1 MEGGNLITLAYD
13 QIQGLGMLQSLGTTL
28 LSLALAIYMLV
39 ELYKLIMS
47 GQADFVTPIIKIG
60 AALIIVNALIPIGG
74 FLSDALDLASKA
86 LLKEDVN
93 ALAAD
98 AWAAAFEGVV
108 DPGITDYVKLLFS
121 PIAWLC
127 LLTYLGLVAIMVIK
141 LLVIDI
147 VCPILLAVVVVSGSL
162 SVPISVFPGSCTMKG
177 WIMNLVEVSIWPLVF
192 HILTT
197 LLFASFANQMKD
209 INTQSMTELRMM
221 YEDMTDMS
229 WRDKMELQ
237 LDEKR
242 SKEFNEKTQAIFFKF
257 FKFLAII
264 AAYGFL
270 CLFTP
275 FLSRM
280 IVRGESAGWMGG
292 VAAAAGAAVIK
303 KTGGFVAKKTGKYG
317 WKFGKWGGG
326 KILQGLIGKKEEGD
340 GEGSSAK
347 SPEQILDERDGAK
360 A

>member
-1 MEGGNLITLAYD
+1 MESGNLITLAYD

-28 LSLALAIYMLV
+28 LSLALAVYMLV

-108 DPGITDYVKLLFS
+108 DPGITDYVKMIFS

-162 SVPISVFPGSCTMKG
+162 SVPISVFPGSVTMKG

-197 LLFASFANQMKD
+197 LLFASFTTQMKD

-221 YEDMTDMS
+221 YEDLTDMDWMEKMALMS
-229 WRDKMELQ
+229 DKEEY
-237 LDEKR
+237 DK
-242 SKEFNEKTQAIFFKF
+242 FNEKTQAIFFKF
-257 FKFLAII
+257 FKFMAII

-303 KTGGFVAKKTGKYG
+303 RTGTFVAKKTGRHG
-317 WKFGKWGGG
+317 WRFGKWGGG
-326 KILQGLIGKKEEGD
+326 KFVNMFKGKKEEGD
-340 GEGSSAK
+340 GEGEAAK
-347 SPEQILDERDGAK
+347 SQAQQLDERK
-360 A
+360 TE